1 MVSSHTDMVFWQ
13 IPGGERNVVNEFKN
27 KGSLSLLKV
36 QVLQENLQG
45 PRGKG
50 MKMRRV
56 NILDMGCSNF
66 GCLVGQ

>member
-1 MVSSHTDMVFWQ
+1 M
-13 IPGGERNVVNEFKN
+13 VNEFKN

-36 QVLQENLQG
+36 QVLQENLQS

-50 MKMRRV
+50 LKMRRV